1 MARRACADGGRAR
14 ATPGRDERLHRRLRC
29 GRAPSAPACVGMTGA
44 PCASLRAVLVAGDH
58 RAVAA
63 LRRER
68 PDLCLV
74 DAGPPLDAFAVT
86 AAVGDAATQARVV
99 LFGAGPDDEALV
111 GAVAAGACGYLSDE
125 VEPSRLLAALCDVA
139 AGLPAFPRRLG
150 ALLIADLRCSPPRA

>member
-1 MARRACADGGRAR
+1 M
-14 ATPGRDERLHRRLRC
+14 
-29 GRAPSAPACVGMTGA
+29 
-44 PCASLRAVLVAGDH
+44 LVAGDH

-63 LRRER
+63 LRRRVGRAGVAVCGQACDAAAAVAAVRRER